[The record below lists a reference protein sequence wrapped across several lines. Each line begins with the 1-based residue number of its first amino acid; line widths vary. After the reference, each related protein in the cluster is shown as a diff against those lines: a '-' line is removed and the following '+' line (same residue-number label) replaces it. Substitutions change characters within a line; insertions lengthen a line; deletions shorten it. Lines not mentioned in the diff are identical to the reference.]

1 MICGVQCRVL
11 PFTLKYAKVQ
21 SKVGPGIEDR
31 VSYIFVK
38 GFSRAKWT
46 HEDLYRTFASFGPVL
61 SAKVSID
68 KAHASKGFGYV
79 HYERAEHAQKA
90 IAEVSFELT

>member
-1 MICGVQCRVL
+1 M
-11 PFTLKYAKVQ
+11 
-21 SKVGPGIEDR
+21 
-31 VSYIFVK
+31 K

-46 HEDLYRTFASFGPVL
+46 HQDLYRTFASFGPVV

-90 IAEVSFELT
+90 IAEVSRTNLKNVR